1 MPTAFCFALS
11 GVERDE
17 QQRRQTAAAAADREC
32 ASFLLSRLWIDDG
45 VVS

>member
-17 QQRRQTAAAAADREC
+17 QRRQTAAAAADREC